1 MFKSFVSMAL
11 VATLTSATQLDSD
24 AERWGRGSYRPSQFA
39 GKFGN
44 GAFKEKLMDRF
55 DLNDDGELDQSEKQA
70 ARGSILAK
78 GMRENPGRVAQ
89 AMKRADT
96 DGDGKLSVDEREAA
110 RANRQEK
117 IASLSDDQ
125 KEAARAKIAQKKLAQ
140 NPDRAAKI
148 VERFDANDDGKLDQG
163 EREAAKAALQEKAAT
178 RSDDQQADT
187 REAARAKIAQK
198 KMAQN
203 PTLAAKILER
213 FDADDDG
220 KLDQEEREAAMAA
233 RQNRASASN
242 SRRSRFGRSRK

>member
-233 RQNRASASN
+233 RQNRASVSN